1 MLYALIVIGLVAA
14 FVAGALEGS
23 KVEGWIASWKAGRL
37 VTAAQKIVDA
47 EVARVTA
54 LENARA
60 TIVAHKTAPAAGAGV
75 TGPTGA

>member
-1 MLYALIVIGLVAA
+1 MVYVLVAIAVIAA
-14 FVAGALEGS
+14 FVAGTFEGPTVEKWIKSWSAARAL
-23 KVEGWIASWKAGRL
+23 K
-37 VTAAQKIVDA
+37 AAQAVVDA

-60 TIVAHKTAPAAGAGV
+60 AIVAHKATGA

>member
-1 MLYALIVIGLVAA
+1 MVYVLVAIAVIAA
-14 FVAGALEGS
+14 FVAGALEGPTLQ
-23 KVEGWIASWKAGRL
+23 GWLKNLSASRAVK
-37 VTAAQKIVDA
+37 AAQAVVDA

-60 TIVAHKTAPAAGAGV
+60 AIVAHKATGA